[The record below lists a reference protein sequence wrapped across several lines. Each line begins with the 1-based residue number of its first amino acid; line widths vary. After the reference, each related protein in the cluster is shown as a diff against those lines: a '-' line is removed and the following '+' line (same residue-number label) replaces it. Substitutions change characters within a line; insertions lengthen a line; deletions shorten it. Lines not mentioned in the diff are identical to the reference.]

1 LLHRR
6 VLLKNIINI
15 RLPDCQNNISSITSI
30 ASWGSPINSSTR
42 IETQGIV
49 FIIAALSFVG
59 AYFAYQTIIEHIII
73 IIINLLGFV
82 RGTRLEDPKF
92 GRKGRGSSGIFL
104 SFIIPG
110 MIFVVIIQQ

>member
-1 LLHRR
+1 LLLLLHRR
-6 VLLKNIINI
+6 VLLKNSINI
-15 RLPDCQNNISSITSI
+15 RLPDCQNNISRITSI
-30 ASWGSPINSSTR
+30 ASWGSPINSSIR
-42 IETQGIV
+42 IENQGIV
-49 FIIAALSFVG
+49 SIITALSFVG

-73 IIINLLGFV
+73 SLSSV

-92 GRKGRGSSGIFL
+92 GRKGRGSSGRCL